1 MTDWKGAAAP
11 GVRPQPDD
19 DATRAARHE
28 VLATLLGA
36 YADGELP
43 TETMTQVE
51 AHLLGCDRC
60 RREVQVQQAL
70 ADQLG
75 ALAAASPSPALLARV
90 ASMTATMPPAPLVT
104 PTPRAW
110 GGPRRWVV
118 AVAVASLLA
127 VSVAS
132 VVWQRQSART
142 SEAAAPV
149 ELTALPGVV
158 AVVTADYRATSA
170 RDLPGRARDLETVRA
185 AVSFPVQPII
195 RDELRLVGAWTEEL
209 DGELAAVLAYRWHD
223 KLVVQYT
230 LSDAALFRAADLRR
244 AFAAGHAVGVQDG
257 AVGVVGWVAP
267 QGGSLLV
274 GEVSWRTL
282 RDIQGDVQRDG
293 QRDAQPAAR

>member
-1 MTDWKGAAAP
+1 VTDWKGAAAP

-43 TETMTQVE
+43 PETMTQVE

-75 ALAAASPSPALLARV
+75 TLAAALPSPALLARV
-90 ASMTATMPPAPLVT
+90 ASITATMPPAPLVT

-118 AVAVASLLA
+118 AVASLLV

-132 VVWQRQSART
+132 LVWQRQSART
-142 SEAAAPV
+142 SEVAAPV
-149 ELTALPGVV
+149 ELTALPAVV
-158 AVVTADYRATSA
+158 AAVTADYRATSA

-185 AVSFPVQPII
+185 AVSFPVQPLI
-195 RDELRLVGAWTEEL
+195 REELRLVGAWTEEL

-230 LSDAALFRAADLRR
+230 LSDAALFRAVDLRR
-244 AFAAGHAVGVQDG
+244 AFAAGQAVGVQDG

-282 RDIQGDVQRDG
+282 RDVQRDG